1 MKILLSGIEFTHQ
14 TATVNGIHLHYVQG
28 GQGEPVILLHG
39 FPQTWYEW
47 RKVMPMLAQHYTVI
61 APDLRGFG
69 DSSKPEN
76 GYDPTTV
83 AEDIYQLSSHLKFQE
98 VNLVG
103 HDIAGAAA
111 YAYAAKYPGAVRRL
125 VMLESSV
132 PGFDAPDA
140 MVRTSRI
147 WHMAF
152 HQEPNL
158 PETLITGRERPYF
171 QYFFTKYAYDK
182 NPVDEEEL
190 NEYVHHFE
198 APGAL
203 RAALAYYRT
212 FPQAIEQS
220 KQYAKTKLEMPVLA
234 LGGESVMG
242 DLAVKSL
249 QQVAVNVQGG
259 VIPRC
264 GHWIASERSDYL
276 VEQLLNFFK
285 ADR

>member
-1 MKILLSGIEFTHQ
+1 MKILLSGTEFTHQ
-14 TATVNGIHLHYVQG
+14 TATVNGIDLHYVRG

-47 RKVMPMLAQHYTVI
+47 RKVMPVLAQHYTVI

-69 DSSKPEN
+69 DSSKPES
-76 GYDPTTV
+76 GYDPATV

-98 VNLVG
+98 VNLVA
-103 HDIAGAAA
+103 HDIAGTAA

-140 MVRTSRI
+140 MMRTSRI
-147 WHMAF
+147 WHMGF

-158 PETLITGRERPYF
+158 PETLITGRERPYL

-182 NPVDEEEL
+182 IAVDEEEL
-190 NEYVHHFE
+190 NEYVHHLE

-203 RAALAYYRT
+203 RAALAYYRA

-220 KQYAKTKLEMPVLA
+220 KHYANVKLEMPVLA

-259 VIPRC
+259 VIPHC
-264 GHWIASERSDYL
+264 GHWIASERPDYL
-276 VEQLLNFFK
+276 VEQLLSFFK